1 MLWRSL
7 KYHAVELYMKFE
19 EIPLPREKDR
29 LVMEI
34 INERISSEA
43 ATRSL
48 NRCRCYL
55 SALFLSDI
63 TTADGKYLEQLAMTP
78 SENGTKSRYKFPREV
93 PTQADWKRWQRFW
106 TDYTTTG
113 KRLPVELG
121 KWINPTHRT
130 WRWFYIKDTDDLQ
143 RLEKNKLYH
152 YQRREGRTR
161 GTTSYDVT
169 YTEEYRGQTL
179 GAPT

>member
-93 PTQADWKRWQRFW
+93 PTQKPIEKVAKILDGLHNNRQKATRRARKMDKPDPQNMEMVLYQGHGRLA
-106 TDYTTTG
+106 TTG
-113 KRLPVELG
+113 EEQTISLP
-121 KWINPTHRT
+121 T
-130 WRWFYIKDTDDLQ
+130 
-143 RLEKNKLYH
+143 
-152 YQRREGRTR
+152 
-161 GTTSYDVT
+161 
-169 YTEEYRGQTL
+169 
-179 GAPT
+179 

>member
-63 TTADGKYLEQLAMTP
+63 TTADGKYLEQLAMIP
-78 SENGTKSRYKFPREV
+78 SENGTKSRYKFSREV
-93 PTQADWKRWQRFW
+93 PTQAVWKRWQRFW

-121 KWINPTHRT
+121 RWINPTPEHGDGFISRT
-130 WRWFYIKDTDDLQ
+130 QMTCNDWIRTNYITTNVGKA
-143 RLEKNKLYH
+143 E
-152 YQRREGRTR
+152 REG
-161 GTTSYDVT
+161 
-169 YTEEYRGQTL
+169 QHHMM
-179 GAPT
+179 